1 MKINCTTYHDLWASL
16 LQLQNR
22 CRSCLLMALNYG
34 NILTNH
40 TGYTPLNKS
49 LIVIHELGWMQ
60 KAVIT
65 AIRIPAFAWRV

>member
-1 MKINCTTYHDLWASL
+1 
-16 LQLQNR
+16 
-22 CRSCLLMALNYG
+22 MALNYG

-40 TGYTPLNKS
+40 TGYTPLSKS
-49 LIVIHELGWMQ
+49 MIVIHELGWMQ